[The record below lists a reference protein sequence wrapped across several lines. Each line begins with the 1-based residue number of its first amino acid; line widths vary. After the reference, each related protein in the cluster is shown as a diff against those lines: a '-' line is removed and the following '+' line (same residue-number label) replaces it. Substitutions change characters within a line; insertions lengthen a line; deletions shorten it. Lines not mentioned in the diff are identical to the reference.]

1 MEILEI
7 RKLIRKDLMKN
18 GRVRYFGFGGE
29 RVGGDTWS
37 YDEYTGWIHL
47 NINGDK
53 EFISIAE
60 PIGSMCSVNKSKLNK
75 LRHKVRCYMNIWKNT
90 NVEKD
95 KKDKVIIIEKNKL
108 KLQKDF
114 V

>member
-7 RKLIRKDLMKN
+7 RKLIRKDLMKY
-18 GRVRYFGFGGE
+18 GRE
-29 RVGGDTWS
+29 RDCGYHGDRGDDTWS
-37 YDEYTGWIHL
+37 YDECTGWIHL
-47 NINGDK
+47 YIYGENENLSVD
-53 EFISIAE
+53 E
-60 PIGSMCSVNKSKLNK
+60 PIGLMYSVNKSKLNR
-75 LRHKVRCYMNIWKNT
+75 LRHKVRFYMNIWKNT
-90 NVEKD
+90 NVEQD